1 MTAAPIKEPFRR
13 PIQSKPTHRER
24 ETVGRTQ
31 IEALAIQIVIIVWK
45 IVALKKTS
53 EHSHG
58 RHNQLDQGCWSFRV
72 WLLPF
77 SQQFIEQD
85 TAQTLTHTQAH
96 SHLHSQAY
104 VGMVGRHIVLDMCMF
119 LMSSGRSTWKL
130 VFCLFALAAVVP
142 VPEPVPAPLP
152 LPLSPLLLLLLLCS
166 FELRPWRQFCWRRY
180 QLSDTLRSQAQLAWI
195 DWAPKR
201 NDLVRLGVA
210 KGQEGKGGIGWRKC
224 LNNGVNW
231 SELQLPLELKAQ

>member
-13 PIQSKPTHRER
+13 PIQAKSPHKA
-24 ETVGRTQ
+24 TVGRTQ

-58 RHNQLDQGCWSFRV
+58 RHNQLCQGCWRFRV
-72 WLLPF
+72 WLLPV
-77 SQQFIEQD
+77 SQPFIEQD
-85 TAQTLTHTQAH
+85 TAHSHTHTQAH

-130 VFCLFALAAVVP
+130 FFVCTLLL
-142 VPEPVPAPLP
+142 LP
-152 LPLSPLLLLLLLCS
+152 LPPRCLYPLSSSPALCPS
-166 FELRPWRQFCWRRY
+166 SGCCCCCSCCCYARR
-180 QLSDTLRSQAQLAWI
+180 ST
-195 DWAPKR
+195 
-201 NDLVRLGVA
+201 
-210 KGQEGKGGIGWRKC
+210 C
-224 LNNGVNW
+224 LHGVNFVDVVIN
-231 SELQLPLELKAQ
+231 